1 MDVSSLTIKIIIIII
16 PGGLATLIFEKLTA
30 YQKWS
35 SFKFIVN
42 AIFFGGICYVV
53 SDSICYYFLKDQ
65 ILMFWNH
72 IIDDKGIN
80 LGEIL
85 RASFFALPIGFVASI
100 IETKKYITRFAQF
113 MGIGSKYGEENLYSY
128 FLNQPHITEV
138 YVRDVEYDKTFHGI
152 IDSFSETEDICELSL
167 RNVKVYEYE
176 TSTFLYD
183 MEIVFISRPKNTIFI
198 EVPQI

>member
-1 MDVSSLTIKIIIIII
+1 MDVSALTIKIILITI

-42 AIFFGGICYVV
+42 AIFFGGICYLV
-53 SDSICYYFLKDQ
+53 SDSVCYFFLKNE
-65 ILMFWNH
+65 IIAFWNH
-72 IIDDKGIN
+72 VIDDKGIS
-80 LGEIL
+80 LSEIL
-85 RASFFALPIGFVASI
+85 RASICSVFIGFIASV

-113 MGIGSKYGEENLYSY
+113 IGIGSKYGEENLYSY

-152 IDSFSETEDICELSL
+152 IDSFSETQEICELSL
-167 RNVKVYEYE
+167 RNVKVYEYQ
-176 TSTFLYD
+176 TSTYLYD
-183 MEIVFISRPKNTIFI
+183 MPIVFISRPKNTIFI
-198 EVPQI
+198 EVP